1 MVNGPAALDELAS
14 DPRLSSHHRR
24 AAASCTPAR
33 AGRPSSEAI
42 DEYRRAA
49 HRTTNTPERD
59 YLLQHAA
66 RLSESLAR
74 ST

>member
-1 MVNGPAALDELAS
+1 MVKGGQ
-14 DPRLSSHHRR
+14 RRR
-24 AAASCTPAR
+24 AHLLDR
-33 AGRPSSEAI
+33 AGGHPEAI

-49 HRTTNTPERD
+49 HRTTNTPERNT
-59 YLLQHAA
+59 LLLHAA